1 MNKPNPAMSRGFSK
15 VLSEPFIESMTV
27 SSTINKTFMLLA
39 IMIISAAYTW
49 ARFFASGGYQPD
61 IIKFAIGGAIVGSL
75 IGLITSFAPKLAK
88 FTAPLYAIAEG
99 FFIGG
104 ISAIIEMS
112 YPGIVLQ
119 AVGLTFAIAFV
130 MASLYRS
137 GIIRATSKFKSIMLS
152 LIFGVVLFSVINIV
166 LSMFGIY
173 FPAIYGNGP
182 LGIAISLFIAGVAAF
197 SLIIDFDFIYRAS
210 EHGAPKYM
218 EWYGAFALMVGLV
231 WLYLRILNLL
241 SKLQRD

>member
-15 VLSEPFIESMTV
+15 ISSEPFMESMTV
-27 SSTINKTFMLLA
+27 ASTINKTFMLLA
-39 IMIISAAYTW
+39 IMMISASYVW
-49 ARFFASGGYQPD
+49 ARFFTSGGYAQD
-61 IIKFAIGGAIVGSL
+61 IMPFVFAGSL
-75 IGLITSFAPKLAK
+75 VGAVIGLITSFVPKTAK

-104 ISAIIEMS
+104 ISAIIEMA
-112 YPGIVLQ
+112 YPGIVIQ

-137 GIIRATSKFKSIMLS
+137 GIIRATSKFKTVILS
-152 LIFGVVLFSVINIV
+152 MMIGIVLFSVLTIV
-166 LSMFGIY
+166 LSLFGIY
-173 FPAIYGNGP
+173 FPSIYGNGP
-182 LGIAISLFIAGVAAF
+182 IGIGVSLFIAGVAAF
-197 SLIIDFDFIYRAS
+197 SLILDFDFIYRAS

-218 EWYGAFALMVGLV
+218 EWYGAFSLMVGLV